1 MSAFIFDEDG
11 NAVGVRLDPY
21 IFDLEGNPIGQL
33 LSNHVF
39 TLSGK
44 YVGEFHKDMI
54 LDKNMDPGNVSAQ
67 VNVKNIGGFPN
78 PGNRGK
84 VDYGYPDVFRRLLE
98 ID

>member
-1 MSAFIFDEDG
+1 MSGFIFDKDG

-33 LSNHVF
+33 LNNYVF

-44 YVGEFHKDMI
+44 YIGEFHKDMI
-54 LDKNMDPGNVSAQ
+54 LDKNINPGNVSPQ
-67 VNVKNIGGFPN
+67 INVGKIREFRN

-84 VDYGYPDVFRRLLE
+84 VDYGYPDVFHRLLE
-98 ID
+98 TD